1 MDYLAPPLNALLCLQ
16 LNIQNGL
23 SVQSA
28 IKSYLHDFPDC
39 PFAQQVGLWLFCV
52 QTGKPFKK
60 KDLTSH
66 RRMLLDILARGLK
79 GQPILGVLK
88 ELEEELKESA
98 LRDLE
103 DQIQKLPFICLIP
116 LFLFQV
122 PAFFLLLLAPL
133 LLELSASF

>member
-1 MDYLAPPLNALLCLQ
+1 MDYLAPPLNALMCLQ

-28 IKSYLHDFPDC
+28 IKAYLHDFPDC
-39 PFAQQVGLWLFCV
+39 PFAQQMGLWFFCV
-52 QTGKPFKK
+52 QTGKPYAEKN
-60 KDLTSH
+60 LSSH
-66 RRMLLDILARGLK
+66 RKMLLDILERGLK
-79 GQPILGVLK
+79 GQPILTILK
-88 ELEEELKESA
+88 EFEEELKESA

-103 DQIQKLPFICLIP
+103 DQIQKLPFISLIP